1 MNNSNNAST
10 ANASSGTSSNAGAET
25 PSGLFSALLMGL
37 SSGLLFGFGLAVSGM
52 TDTEKVLGFLDL
64 AGAWD
69 PSLIF
74 VMGGALL
81 VTVPVYQLVQQR
93 NRPFFCGQF
102 HLPIMTSL
110 DKRLIGGAVLF
121 GAGWGIFGYCPG
133 PAISSLT
140 YGYQSTVI
148 FVISM
153 VIGMWLAGPLFK
165 LNKQ

>member
-1 MNNSNNAST
+1 MNNSNNASH
-10 ANASSGTSSNAGAET
+10 AYSSAGAGK

-37 SSGLLFGFGLAVSGM
+37 MSGLLFGFGLAVSGM

-69 PSLIF
+69 PTLIF

-81 VTVPVYQLVQQR
+81 VTVPVYQLVQKR
-93 NRPFFCGQF
+93 DRPFFSGQF
-102 HLPIMTSL
+102 HLPNMTSL

-133 PAISSLT
+133 PAISALT

>member
-1 MNNSNNAST
+1 MNNSNT
-10 ANASSGTSSNAGAET
+10 ASNAYSSAGAGK

-37 SSGLLFGFGLAVSGM
+37 MSGLLFGVGLAVSGM

-64 AGAWD
+64 TGAWD
-69 PSLIF
+69 PTLIF

-81 VTVPVYQLVQQR
+81 VTVPVYQLVQKR
-93 NRPFFCGQF
+93 DRPFFSGQF
-102 HLPIMTSL
+102 HLPNMTSL

>member
-10 ANASSGTSSNAGAET
+10 ANASSNAGAEK
-25 PSGLFSALLMGL
+25 PSGLFLALLMGL
-37 SSGLLFGFGLAVSGM
+37 SSGLLFGFGLAISGI
-52 TDTEKVLGFLDL
+52 TDTEKVLGFLDF
-64 AGAWD
+64 AGASD
-69 PSLIF
+69 PTLIF

-81 VTVPVYQLVQQR
+81 VTVPVYQLVKKR
-93 NRPFFCGQF
+93 DRSFFSGRF
-102 HLPIMTSL
+102 HLPNMTSL

-133 PAISSLT
+133 LAISSLT

-153 VIGMWLAGPLFK
+153 VIGMWLAGSLFK
-165 LNKQ
+165 LSKQ